1 VFLKLKKSYDGR
13 LLHFKKGWFPRL
25 KKLKFIELAQL
36 GYHETGGEFAA
47 KHPGVTPNSFGGY
60 A

>member
-1 VFLKLKKSYDGR
+1 
-13 LLHFKKGWFPRL
+13 
-25 KKLKFIELAQL
+25 L